1 MKKCKSL
8 PLTRLIL
15 FAVCLTFTGL
25 SFSQI
30 NSDGNTNWAYFRGSD
45 LNGTSVN
52 TGLPLNWGE
61 NSNINWKSNIHDR
74 GHSSPVVWNNQIWLT
89 TASSDGK
96 QLYALC
102 LDFASGKIIHDILV
116 FSPDTVYSKH
126 SLNTYATPTAAIEKD
141 FVYVHFGSMGTA
153 CINTESGKIIWTRTD
168 LKCDHVQGPASC
180 PVIYKDLLILHYEGV
195 DVQYII
201 ALNKQTG
208 ETVWKTE
215 RPQEY
220 YINATPIARK
230 AYSTPIFINLN
241 GKDIMISSGSE
252 VCIAYDPLTGKEI
265 WRIVYSSDSSISM
278 PVYESGI
285 LIISTGF
292 LPPVRLMA
300 VNPEGTGNIT
310 ETNIIWRSDKY
321 IPGINSPVAHNGLL
335 YAINE
340 KGNIQCFDVKTGEV
354 VWSNHLKGEFYSSP
368 VYADGR
374 IYFPSKQGIIY
385 VLAEGREFKVLAEN
399 KLEGEFWSTIAVYG
413 KSLLIRSDK
422 ALYRIEKL

>member
-1 MKKCKSL
+1 
-8 PLTRLIL
+8 
-15 FAVCLTFTGL
+15 
-25 SFSQI
+25 
-30 NSDGNTNWAYFRGSD
+30 
-45 LNGTSVN
+45 
-52 TGLPLNWGE
+52 
-61 NSNINWKSNIHDR
+61 
-74 GHSSPVVWNNQIWLT
+74 
-89 TASSDGK
+89 
-96 QLYALC
+96 
-102 LDFASGKIIHDILV
+102 
-116 FSPDTVYSKH
+116 
-126 SLNTYATPTAAIEKD
+126 
-141 FVYVHFGSMGTA
+141 
-153 CINTESGKIIWTRTD
+153 
-168 LKCDHVQGPASC
+168 
-180 PVIYKDLLILHYEGV
+180 VIYKDLLILHYEGIDIQFIV
-195 DVQYII
+195 
-201 ALNKQTG
+201 ALNKHTG
-208 ETVWKTE
+208 EIVWKTE

-310 ETNIIWRSDKY
+310 ETNILWRSDKY
-321 IPGINSPVAHNGLL
+321 IPGINSPVAHKGLL

-385 VLAEGREFKVLAEN
+385 VLQEGREFKILAEN
-399 KLEGEFWSTIAVYG
+399 KLDGELWSTIAVSG

-422 ALYRIEKL
+422 ALYKIEK